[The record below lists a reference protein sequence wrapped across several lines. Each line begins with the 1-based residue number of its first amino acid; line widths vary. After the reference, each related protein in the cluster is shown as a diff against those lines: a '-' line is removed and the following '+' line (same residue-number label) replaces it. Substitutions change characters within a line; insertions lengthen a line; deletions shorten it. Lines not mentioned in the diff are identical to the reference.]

1 MTEKKDCKY
10 TIELSEEQ
18 MRLIADCLD
27 DIGRFA
33 AGQWSLRTTIEEM
46 VTGLPFDEQISRR
59 NNAEEYLKLAKRVL
73 LPDFADNQSYG
84 YNSTEFIGNIY
95 QISRTIMYQLAIDHN
110 WDNVYSSPAL
120 PSGTMGTIKINKVK
134 D

>member
-1 MTEKKDCKY
+1 MNKY
-10 TIELSEEQ
+10 TIELTEDQ

-33 AGQWSLRTTIEEM
+33 AGQWALQYTLTQM
-46 VTGLPFDEQISRR
+46 LKDLPFKEYMNRK
-59 NNAEEYLKLAKRVL
+59 NNAEEYLRQAKRAL
-73 LPDFADNQSYG
+73 LPQFVDNQSHG

-95 QISRTIMYQLAIDHN
+95 QISRTIMHQLAIDHN

-120 PSGTMGTIKINKVK
+120 PSGTMGTIKINKIK
-134 D
+134 EQL

>member
-1 MTEKKDCKY
+1 MNKY
-10 TIELSEEQ
+10 TIELTEEQ

-33 AGQWSLRTTIEEM
+33 AGQWRLQYTLEQM
-46 VTGLPFDEQISRR
+46 LKDLPFEEYIERR
-59 NNAEEYLKLAKRVL
+59 NNAEEYLRQAKRIL
-73 LPDFADNQSYG
+73 LPDFVDNQSYG

-95 QISRTIMYQLAIDHN
+95 QITRTIMYQLAIDHN

-134 D
+134 K

>member
-1 MTEKKDCKY
+1 MKY
-10 TIELSEEQ
+10 TIELSEDQ

-73 LPDFADNQSYG
+73 LPDFADNQSHG

-95 QISRTIMYQLAIDHN
+95 QISRTILHQLAIDNN

-134 D
+134 E

>member
-18 MRLIADCLD
+18 MRLIAYCME
-27 DIGRFA
+27 DICRFA
-33 AGQWSLRTTIEEM
+33 CGQWQLQYTVQEM
-46 VTGLPFDEQISRR
+46 IKDLPFEEYMKRR
-59 NNAEEYLKLAKRVL
+59 VDAEEHLRQAKHAL

-84 YNSTEFIGNIY
+84 YNSTEFIGNVY
-95 QISRTIMYQLAIDHN
+95 QIYRSIMHQLAIDHN

-120 PSGTMGTIKINKVK
+120 PSGTMGTIKINKIK
-134 D
+134 E